1 MKHLNPPRARYW
13 LRLAFAGAVALLTT
27 PTPLKAQQA
36 GTDWSSWLGRLGD
49 TVDKLSEM
57 AVSPEQE
64 RQIAETER
72 PKVMAQFGGEYIDQA
87 WQSYVTGI
95 VQNLA
100 RASARPDI
108 TYTVTILNSPV
119 VNAFALPAGYV
130 FATRGL
136 LALVENEAEL
146 AGVLAHEIGHVTARH
161 TTQRYGRS
169 VVVGGGT
176 QLLGWLTGSTS
187 LQGLGEAAGMLWIQ
201 GFSRE
206 QEFQADE
213 LGVQTMAR
221 AGYDPRA
228 MATFLEK
235 LQQQDALQA
244 TLAGRKPGEGDK
256 LNLFATHPRTADRV
270 ERAIQQAGL
279 AGATGGRVD
288 RDAYL
293 RRVDGLLYGDD
304 PAQGFVRGR
313 TFLHPE
319 LGFRFEVPEGF
330 QLLNGVAEVT
340 APGPNGAVILF
351 DDAGEAYRGTMRS
364 YITERWGQQTPLMN
378 VEPLAVNGMDGA
390 SAIARMNTQTGPVD
404 VRFTAVRFAPDR
416 IYRFQ
421 FVAPTQY
428 AQALWPEFGKV
439 TDSFRRLTPQ
449 EIASVKP
456 QRLRLVAA
464 GPQDTVETMAKRLA
478 QTDHQVERFRA
489 LNGLKPNDR
498 VAAGR
503 LYKIVT
509 E

>member
-1 MKHLNPPRARYW
+1 MSKLTPTRIRTW
-13 LRLAFAGAVALLTT
+13 LRLAFAGAALLLSM
-27 PTPLKAQQA
+27 PVPLKAQQS
-36 GTDWSSWLGRLGD
+36 GTDWGSLLGRLGE

-64 RQIAETER
+64 REIAETER

-87 WQSYVTGI
+87 WRDYVTGI

-100 RASARPDI
+100 RFSARPDLP
-108 TYTVTILNSPV
+108 YTVTILNSPV

-130 FATRGL
+130 FVTRGL
-136 LALVENEAEL
+136 LALVETEAEL
-146 AGVLAHEIGHVTARH
+146 AGVLAHEMGHVTARH
-161 TTQRYGRS
+161 TAQRYGRS

-187 LQGLGEAAGMLWIQ
+187 LQGIGEAAGSLWIQ

-221 AGYDPRA
+221 ASYDPRA
-228 MATFLEK
+228 MASFLEK

-244 TLAGRKPGEGDK
+244 TLAGRQPGEGDK
-256 LNLFATHPRTADRV
+256 LNLFATHPRTAERV

-279 AGATGGRVD
+279 SGVTQGRNE
-288 RDAYL
+288 REAYL

-313 TFLHPE
+313 TFLHPQ

-330 QLLNGVAEVT
+330 QLLNGVEEVT
-340 APGPNGAVILF
+340 APGPNGATILF
-351 DDAGEAYRGTMRS
+351 DAAGETFGGNMRAY
-364 YITERWGQQTPLMN
+364 IAERWGKQAPLMN
-378 VEPLAVNGMDGA
+378 LEPLAVNGMDGA
-390 SAIARMNTQTGPVD
+390 SALARLNTQSGPVD

-421 FVAPTQY
+421 FLAPTQY

-439 TDSFRRLTPQ
+439 TGSFRRLTPQ
-449 EIASVKP
+449 EVASVRP

-464 GPQDTVETMAKRLA
+464 GPQDTVQTMAQRLA
-478 QTDHQVERFRA
+478 PSDHQVERFRT
-489 LNGLKPNDR
+489 LNGLKPGQA